1 MNRIKVPE
9 YAREAARRG
18 LEERKMNKAGLTK
31 SEAQKLGINSG
42 VERAKQLVRSKTISV
57 ADAKRIGAFYD
68 RFKNQDSARS
78 ETALRL
84 WGGRRFGMR
93 LANEY

>member
-1 MNRIKVPE
+1 MNRITVPE

-18 LEERKMNKAGLTK
+18 LEERKLNKAGLDK
-31 SEAQKLGINSG
+31 AEAQKLGINSG
-42 VERAKQLVRSKTISV
+42 VERARQLVRSKTISV
-57 ADAKRIGAFYD
+57 KDAKRIGAFYD

-93 LANEY
+93 LANEF